1 MLTKLKVRNPKYAK
15 KNYESVQIHYKNCHT
30 KLSKLPPK
38 SSKKG
43 QNTWLKVY
51 LNDKYVRAA
60 MRGKTAKTTVLPGI

>member
-1 MLTKLKVRNPKYAK
+1 MLTKLKVLNPKYAK
-15 KNYESVQIHYKNCHT
+15 KNYESVQVYYKNCQT